1 MYGLIDCNNFFVSC
15 ERVFDPRL
23 RGVPVLVLTNN
34 DGCVCALSN
43 EAKALGLRRGDPYYQ
58 IKELC
63 DRHGVRVLSG
73 NHRLYGDLSSRVMAT
88 IASIAGDI
96 EIFSVDECFIDFDRW
111 TADDAVEAGREI
123 VRRVRR
129 DTGIPTSLG
138 IGPTRTLAKVAA
150 RFAKKYPAYRCVC
163 AIDNETRRRR
173 ALELTPA
180 GDVWGI
186 GRKLVRRLAAY
197 GITRAID
204 LADRSRE
211 DIGKILNVCG
221 MRTWEELNGIPCI
234 DADTIDGAEAPLQKQ
249 ICCTRSFAANI
260 TDRKRLADAIAL
272 FATIITRRMRE
283 RHAAA
288 AGLSVFIHTNSHRP
302 DLPQY
307 CNSAYRPL
315 PEPTNDTM
323 LIAAAAQEAL
333 QAIFRDGYGY
343 KRAGIVI
350 SDLCDD
356 RRMQPSLF
364 TDGADRERRRRLMAA
379 VDRINASSLSH
390 DNVHIASYMPL
401 ESCVRCEHR
410 SPDYST
416 RLTDIIQVSN
426 HGL

>member
-1 MYGLIDCNNFFVSC
+1 MLFRS
-15 ERVFDPRL
+15 
-23 RGVPVLVLTNN
+23 
-34 DGCVCALSN
+34 
-43 EAKALGLRRGDPYYQ
+43 
-58 IKELC
+58 
-63 DRHGVRVLSG
+63 
-73 NHRLYGDLSSRVMAT
+73 
-88 IASIAGDI
+88 
-96 EIFSVDECFIDFDRW
+96 IDFDRW

-234 DADTIDGAEAPLQKQ
+234 DAGTIDGADGPPQKQ

-260 TDRKRLADAIAL
+260 TDRKQLADAISL

-390 DNVHIASYMPL
+390 DATV
-401 ESCVRCEHR
+401 
-410 SPDYST
+410 
-416 RLTDIIQVSN
+416 
-426 HGL
+426 